1 MNFVRKTNLVDDPDM
16 MSYDDE
22 TSSLVMDY
30 DQLLSKM
37 NATERLE
44 LECAIKEQ
52 QFNASRDQYA
62 ATLRCP
68 PSFDKI
74 SCWPASV
81 TDSLVVIPCF
91 SEFNGVRYDTTKNAS
106 RECLSDGTWVS
117 KSNYSMCTVLHL
129 DQTLFNESESVLPH
143 DYSFLIYLVGYSLSL
158 IALFIAC
165 GIFFYFKEIHCLR
178 NKIHT
183 NLFVTYILSNM
194 FWILSA
200 TIHST
205 KQDGET
211 NMIWCTSLVFVRF
224 FHLCTFF
231 WMFVEGLY
239 LFVQVIAAFFIDN
252 SCMKLRHYLF
262 IGWGI
267 PFIIVGVWATLT
279 SSLNTGMVN
288 QGVNFRGVQYKI
300 TTSNFTTM
308 SPASPSL
315 DCPFMAQNNL
325 EYIYTVPILFVL
337 GLNTFFLVWI
347 MWVVI
352 TKLRSSASAAQEHD
366 HQNWKAAKALLVIIP
381 LLGITYLFTI
391 SGPSD
396 PTTMPYY
403 IFQHVRAFLLSIQG
417 FAVTLPYCFLNT
429 EIRNVVKNHWDR
441 YQTNR
446 TVVEGIQNVTRG
458 GGQSGRNSFSFYNND
473 GSRRSSTF
481 RMHFT
486 PTGSNHSG
494 GSGSQNRPRLVH
506 QSSLPAS
513 YYVESS
519 FKCPGGASLGG
530 THGPHP
536 SNGGGANGF
545 KFIRGRE
552 HLIDIQKTI
561 EEASDEMK
569 STSFDQTSTLLPA
582 SNSDLHLAKGGDA
595 IAPTSGITTAKV
607 IRDGVINEE
616 EKSDDVAEENEDE
629 RECLLVNKF
638 NGRLEMI
645 HAEPASKY
653 GTTANGTSNDPT
665 DVTLSVLKSNP
676 LGSLQE
682 KNVN

>member
-200 TIHST
+200 TIHEY
-205 KQDGET
+205 QGCQ
-211 NMIWCTSLVFVRF
+211 CTSVTTERLRSADPGRNWA
-224 FHLCTFF
+224 TFKITDT
-231 WMFVEGLY
+231 VEFGTQCPLGR
-239 LFVQVIAAFFIDN
+239 D
-252 SCMKLRHYLF
+252 H
-262 IGWGI
+262 GI